1 MQIPLIQPESD
12 WAAPSVLPSFD
23 PYETLAV
30 DLETRDPNLHIKG
43 PGWPTGDGAIIGIA
57 IASDSR
63 SG

>member
-30 DLETRDPNLHIKG
+30 DLETRDPNLYNK
-43 PGWPTGDGAIIGIA
+43 
-57 IASDSR
+57 
-63 SG
+63 